1 MDHFDVV
8 KNYFDQ
14 QKRLM
19 ERLLLEK
26 AFWDNFRQRNLN
38 YPCAVS
44 VADRELK
51 KLFDQACLLAM
62 ITFRGIMEIFAGLE
76 GRQ

>member
-1 MDHFDVV
+1 MDRFDVV

-19 ERLLLEK
+19 EQLLLEK

-38 YPCAVS
+38 YPCAVA
-44 VADRELK
+44 VADSELK
-51 KLFDQACLLAM
+51 KLFDQACLLSM
-62 ITFRGIMEIFAGLE
+62 VTFRGLMEIFAVLE

>member
-1 MDHFDVV
+1 MDRFDVV

-19 ERLLLEK
+19 EWLLLEK

-38 YPCAVS
+38 YSCAVA

-51 KLFDQACLLAM
+51 KLFGQACLLAM
-62 ITFRGIMEIFAGLE
+62 VTFGGLMEIFAVLE
-76 GRQ
+76 ER